1 MAQFGEW
8 LSDVCLMADILVL
21 EFSQSSLA
29 HIGGLKLLMNM
40 TSLFTDM
47 AENSLRIQNL
57 IKLKVIHIGLK
68 YLDLGIFPCVCVY
81 IYIIYE
87 HIFIN

>member
-8 LSDVCLMADILVL
+8 LLSDVCLMVDILVL
-21 EFSQSSLA
+21 EFFQSSLA

-40 TSLFTDM
+40 TSLFTDT

-57 IKLKVIHIGLK
+57 IKLKVIHIVLK
-68 YLDLGIFPCVCVY
+68 YLDLGIFPCVY
-81 IYIIYE
+81 IYIYMNIYS
-87 HIFIN
+87 